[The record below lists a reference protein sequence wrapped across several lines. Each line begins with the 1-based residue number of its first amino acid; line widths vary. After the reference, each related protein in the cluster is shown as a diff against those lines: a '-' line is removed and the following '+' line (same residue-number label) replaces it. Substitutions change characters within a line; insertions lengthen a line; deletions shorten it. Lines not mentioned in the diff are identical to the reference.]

1 MENTGLS
8 VKGQPRT
15 KERERQNMYTVSDI
29 VADVDRG
36 CMANNMVEDK
46 FSYRI
51 IFYINEKGKGTRH
64 YIDTPYSGIKKVLKN
79 IIRKYLSL
87 TNTVV
92 IAEATALKDGKCIR
106 LLSRSYAFSL
116 DAYFKRISG
125 DCGDCNGNRN
135 IMYNRYA
142 VR

>member
-1 MENTGLS
+1 
-8 VKGQPRT
+8 
-15 KERERQNMYTVSDI
+15 MYVISDI
-29 VADVDRG
+29 IADVDRG
-36 CMANNMVEDK
+36 YMANNMVENM

-51 IFYINEKGKGTRH
+51 IFYINENGKGIRR
-64 YIDTPYSGIKKVLKN
+64 YVDMSYSGLQKTLEN
-79 IIRKYLSL
+79 IIRKHLSL

-92 IAEATALKDGKCIR
+92 IAGAMALKNGKCIR

-125 DCGDCNGNRN
+125 DCNGNRN